1 LETFGYFDKFSHP
14 RVRLIVKGLRK
25 SLRNDPV
32 VDTGFDGDLCLPV
45 KMAIQLGLELSG
57 ESIVELAD
65 GSRKQELS
73 FLGSVFWQGQE
84 RLVKIFLTNS
94 EDALIGSGLMQ
105 GRKLAI
111 DYVNHTVAL
120 EPVAITRPIKP
131 KQRRSGK

>member
-1 LETFGYFDKFSHP
+1 MHP

-45 KMAIQLGLELSG
+45 KVAIQLGLELSG

-65 GSRKQELS
+65 GSKKQELS
-73 FLGSVFWQGQE
+73 FLGSVFWQGHE

-105 GRKLAI
+105 GQKLAL
-111 DYVNHTVAL
+111 DYANRAVTIETAAV
-120 EPVAITRPIKP
+120 TKP
-131 KQRRSGK
+131 NKTKKRRAGK

>member
-1 LETFGYFDKFSHP
+1 METFGYFDKFVHP

-45 KMAIQLGLELSG
+45 KVAIQVGLELSG

-65 GSRKQELS
+65 GSKKRELS

-94 EDALIGSGLMQ
+94 EDALIGSGLLQ
-105 GRKLAI
+105 GQKLAI
-111 DYVNHTVAL
+111 DYANRTVTIESAVVSKL
-120 EPVAITRPIKP
+120 VKTKKRKSAK
-131 KQRRSGK
+131 